1 MSNPKFNQQ
10 QDKEIAVLYING
22 KTAQQIA
29 KLFGVYKQ
37 PVLNS
42 LKRTQTPRRKWWP
55 RAAKEKHGNWH
66 GGTRMI
72 KGYKHIYLPGH
83 RLARTDGWIA
93 EHRLLKELEIIEK
106 SQIVHHKD
114 GIRTNNS
121 LENLL
126 VFSNNSE
133 HIKYHNQKWLR
144 DKFGKFSK
152 ENYAE

>member
-1 MSNPKFNQQ
+1 M
-10 QDKEIAVLYING
+10 
-22 KTAQQIA
+22 
-29 KLFGVYKQ
+29 
-37 PVLNS
+37 
-42 LKRTQTPRRKWWP
+42 
-55 RAAKEKHGNWH
+55 
-66 GGTRMI
+66 
-72 KGYKHIYLPGH
+72 
-83 RLARTDGWIA
+83 ARTDGWIA